1 MVPRDKPNNDPRLFI
16 GGKLADAASAERIDV
31 VNPAT
36 EEVIGRIADAS
47 ARDVGNAVT
56 AAREAVPEWAAM
68 PPAERARCL
77 AAFADALDRHG
88 QQVAATVTAQN
99 GMPLAISRFANHLS
113 PVNYYR
119 YFAGLAA
126 GHDEEETRT
135 GPDGTAAIVRREPY
149 GVVAAIVPWNA
160 PHILLSW
167 KVGPALAS
175 GNTVVV
181 KPAPETSLDMA
192 HYAEAAQE
200 AGIPPGV
207 INYVTGG
214 RSPGEALVAHP
225 GVGKIA
231 FTGSTDAGRAI
242 AAVAARRLVPATLE
256 LGGKSA
262 AIIMDDAD
270 LSAFAAA
277 IPVNCVANSGQICYS
292 QTRILA
298 PRSRYDEVVEVV
310 AATMAALPVGDPL
323 DPATRLG
330 PLVTQRQRDRV
341 ERYIETGQSEGATL
355 VTGGGR
361 VKGQPRGWYIEPTVF
376 RDVGNAMTIAREEIF
391 GPVLVVIGYDDDA
404 DAVRLANDSD
414 YGLGGAVYT
423 GDAERGR
430 RIARQV
436 QTGSFG
442 INRYAIA
449 AYAPFGGYKQSGLG
463 RELGPESLHA
473 YTQAK
478 SIYI

>member
-1 MVPRDKPNNDPRLFI
+1 MFI
-16 GGKLADAASAERIDV
+16 GGKLAGADSGERIDV

-36 EEVIGRIADAS
+36 EEVIGQIADGNPADVS
-47 ARDVGNAVT
+47 NAVAAARDAF
-56 AAREAVPEWAAM
+56 AEWSAT
-68 PPAERARCL
+68 PPAERAERL
-77 AAFADALDRHG
+77 GAFADALDRHG
-88 QQVAATVTAQN
+88 QQIAATVTAQN
-99 GMPLAISRFANHLS
+99 GMPLSISRYANHLS

-126 GHDEEETRT
+126 LHEEEENRT

-167 KVGPALAS
+167 KVGPALAA

-181 KPAPETSLDMA
+181 KPAPETSLDLV

-214 RSPGEALVAHP
+214 RGTGEALIAHL

-231 FTGSTDAGRAI
+231 FTGSTDAGQAI
-242 AAVAARRLVPATLE
+242 AKVAAERLIPVTLE

-262 AIIMDDAD
+262 AIIADDAD

-277 IPVNCVANSGQICYS
+277 IPANCVANSGQICYS
-292 QTRILA
+292 LTRILA

-323 DPATRLG
+323 DAGTLLG
-330 PLVTQRQRDRV
+330 PLVTERQRARV
-341 ERYIETGQSEGATL
+341 ERYIEIGKAEGASV

-361 VKGQPRGWYIEPTVF
+361 VEAQPRGWYVEPTVF
-376 RDVGNAMTIAREEIF
+376 RDVDNSMTIAREEIF
-391 GPVLVVIGYDDDA
+391 GPVLAVIAYDDDD
-404 DAVRLANDSD
+404 DAVRQANDSD
-414 YGLGGAVYT
+414 YGLGGAVFT
-423 GDAERGR
+423 ADAQRGL

-436 QTGSFG
+436 QSGSFG
-442 INRYAIA
+442 VNRYGIA
-449 AYAPFGGYKQSGLG
+449 AYAPFGGYKRSGLG
-463 RELGPESLHA
+463 RELGPESLSA

>member
-1 MVPRDKPNNDPRLFI
+1 MMTDPRVFI
-16 GGKLADAASAERIDV
+16 GGKLVDADSGERIDV

-36 EEVIGRIADAS
+36 EEVIGRIADGSHTDVSNAVAA
-47 ARDVGNAVT
+47 ARDAFPN
-56 AAREAVPEWAAM
+56 WAAT
-68 PPAERARCL
+68 PPAERSRL
-77 AAFADALDRHG
+77 LSAFADALDRHG
-88 QQVAATVTAQN
+88 QQIAATVTSQN
-99 GMPLAISRFANHLS
+99 GMPLAASRYANHLS

-119 YFAGLAA
+119 YFASLAA
-126 GHDEEETRT
+126 GYQEEETRT

-149 GVVAAIVPWNA
+149 GVVAAVVPWNA

-167 KVGPALAS
+167 KVGPALAT
-175 GNTVVV
+175 GNTVVI

-192 HYAEAAQE
+192 DYAEAAQE

-214 RSPGEALVAHP
+214 RATGEALIAHP
-225 GVGKIA
+225 GVDKIA

-242 AAVAARRLVPATLE
+242 ARVAAQRLVPVTLE

-262 AIIMDDAD
+262 AIIADDAD
-270 LSAFAAA
+270 LSAFARA
-277 IPVNCVANSGQICYS
+277 IPANCVANSGQICYS
-292 QTRILA
+292 LTRILA

-323 DPATRLG
+323 DAGTALG
-330 PLVTQRQRDRV
+330 PLVTERQRDRV
-341 ERYIETGQSEGATL
+341 ERYIRIGRSEGASV
-355 VTGGGR
+355 VTGGSR
-361 VKGQPRGWYIEPTVF
+361 VAGQPRGWYVEPTVF
-376 RDVGNAMTIAREEIF
+376 RDVDNAMTIAREEIF
-391 GPVLVVIGYDDDA
+391 GPVLAVIPYADDA
-404 DAVRLANDSD
+404 EAVRLANDSD
-414 YGLGGAVYT
+414 YGLGGAVFT
-423 GDAERGR
+423 ADADRGR

-442 INRYAIA
+442 VNRYAIA
-449 AYAPFGGYKQSGLG
+449 SYAPFGGYKQSGLG
-463 RELGPESLHA
+463 RELGPEGLTA